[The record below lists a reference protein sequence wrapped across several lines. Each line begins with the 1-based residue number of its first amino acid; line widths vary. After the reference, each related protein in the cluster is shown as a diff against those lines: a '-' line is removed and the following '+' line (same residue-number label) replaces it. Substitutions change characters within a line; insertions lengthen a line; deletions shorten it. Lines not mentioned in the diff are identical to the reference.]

1 MPSPLRAKKRLPT
14 TEQEWFDQGTSDI
27 DRYDGE
33 DGDDADVE
41 EEEEPSQA
49 DDESTQNV
57 ED

>member
-1 MPSPLRAKKRLPT
+1 MPSPLRARKRLPT
-14 TEQEWFDQGTSDI
+14 TEQEWFDQGTRDI

-33 DGDDADVE
+33 DGYDADVE
-41 EEEEPSQA
+41 EEEEPSKA